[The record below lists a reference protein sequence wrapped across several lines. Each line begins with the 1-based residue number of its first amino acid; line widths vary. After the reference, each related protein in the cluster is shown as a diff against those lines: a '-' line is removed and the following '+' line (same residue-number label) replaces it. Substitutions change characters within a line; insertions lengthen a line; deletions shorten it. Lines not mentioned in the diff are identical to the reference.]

1 MKVILV
7 DQRHGHTKTIVL
19 KGWLKG
25 LLSLCL
31 LGAPVA
37 LGYFGYGLAVS
48 QNNSVFNEKSA
59 QNWERQIRIQ
69 AEQISEIKE
78 ESEQQIEA
86 LTMRLAMLQAG
97 LVRLDAVG
105 EHITTIANLD
115 TGEFDFSDPI
125 AIGGPATGISE
136 SYSAAGFMDAVY
148 ELERQLKDRQ
158 QQLEILEGLMTDR
171 KMQSDVFIAGRPVEK
186 AWIASRFGKRP
197 DPITGRI
204 AFHGGID
211 FTTGKSGAEINTVA
225 AGVITWSGPRSGYGL
240 MVEVNHGNGFT
251 TRYAHSEK
259 LLVGVGDVVMKGQ
272 NIALVGSTGRSTG
285 PHVHFE
291 VYKNGRVVDPAAYI
305 HRTAR

>member
-37 LGYFGYGLAVS
+37 LGYFGYQLAVS
-48 QNNSVFNEKSA
+48 QNEGIFSEESA
-59 QNWERQIRIQ
+59 QNWERQIKLQ
-69 AEQISEIKE
+69 AEQLAEIKQD
-78 ESEQQIEA
+78 SEQQLEA
-86 LTMRLAMLQAG
+86 LTLRLAMLQAR

-105 EHITTIANLD
+105 ERITSIANLD
-115 TGEFDFSDPI
+115 ADEFDFSQPV
-125 AIGGPATGISE
+125 AVGGPDLGNSQ
-136 SYSAAGFMDAVY
+136 SYSSAGLVDAVSQ
-148 ELERQLKDRQ
+148 LEQQLEDRQ
-158 QQLEILEGLMTDR
+158 QQLEILEGLMAER
-171 KMQSDVFIAGRPVEK
+171 KIQSDVFIAGRPLDRG
-186 AWIASRFGKRP
+186 WISSRFGQRP
-197 DPITGRI
+197 DPFTGRLS
-204 AFHGGID
+204 FHPGID

-225 AGVITWSGPRSGYGL
+225 AGVVTWSGPRSGYGL
-240 MVEVNHGNGFT
+240 MVEVNHGNGFA
-251 TRYAHSEK
+251 TRYAHAEK
-259 LLVGVGDVVMKGQ
+259 LFVEVGDIVKKGE

>member
-136 SYSAAGFMDAVY
+136 SYSVAGFMDAVY

-186 AWIASRFGKRP
+186 AWIASRFGQRP

>member
-97 LVRLDAVG
+97 LARLDAVG

-136 SYSAAGFMDAVY
+136 PYSAAGFMDAVY

-186 AWIASRFGKRP
+186 AWIASRFGQRP

>member
-48 QNNSVFNEKSA
+48 QSTGVFSEESA

-69 AEQISEIKE
+69 TEQISEIKD

-86 LTMRLAMLQAG
+86 LTMRLAMLQAR
-97 LVRLDAVG
+97 LMRLDAVG
-105 EHITTIANLD
+105 ERITTIANLN

-125 AIGGPATGISE
+125 AIGGPAAGVSE

-148 ELERQLKDRQ
+148 QLERQLDDRQ
-158 QQLEILEGLMTDR
+158 QQLEILEGLMSDR
-171 KMQSDVFIAGRPVEK
+171 KIQSDVFIAGRPVEK
-186 AWIASRFGKRP
+186 AWIASRFGQRP

-204 AFHGGID
+204 VFHGGID

-251 TRYAHSEK
+251 TRYAHAEK
-259 LLVGVGDVVMKGQ
+259 LFVDVGDIVMKGQ

>member
-25 LLSLCL
+25 LISLCL

-37 LGYFGYGLAVS
+37 LGYFGYGLAIS
-48 QNNSVFNEKSA
+48 QSNGVFSEESA

-69 AEQISEIKE
+69 TEQISGIKE

-86 LTMRLAMLQAG
+86 LTMRLAMLQAR

-105 EHITTIANLD
+105 ERITTIAKLD

-125 AIGGPATGISE
+125 ALGGPAAGVSE

-148 ELERQLKDRQ
+148 QLERQLDDRQ
-158 QQLEILEGLMTDR
+158 QQLEILESLMTDR
-171 KMQSDVFIAGRPVEK
+171 KIQSDVFIAGRPLEK
-186 AWIASRFGKRP
+186 AWIASRFGQRP

-204 AFHGGID
+204 VFHGGID

-259 LLVGVGDVVMKGQ
+259 LLVDVGDIVKKGQ

>member
-105 EHITTIANLD
+105 EYITTIANLD

-136 SYSAAGFMDAVY
+136 PYSAAGFMDAVY

-186 AWIASRFGKRP
+186 AWIASRFGQRP

>member
-25 LLSLCL
+25 LFSLCL

-48 QNNSVFNEKSA
+48 QSTGVFSEESA

-69 AEQISEIKE
+69 TEQISEIKE

-86 LTMRLAMLQAG
+86 LTMRLAMLQAR

-105 EHITTIANLD
+105 ERITAIANLD

-125 AIGGPATGISE
+125 AIGGPAVGVSE

-148 ELERQLKDRQ
+148 QLERQLNDRQ

-171 KMQSDVFIAGRPVEK
+171 KIQSDGFIAGRPVEG
-186 AWIASRFGKRP
+186 AWIASRFGQRP

-204 AFHGGID
+204 VFHGGID

-259 LLVGVGDVVMKGQ
+259 LFVDVGDIVMKGQ

>member
-7 DQRHGHTKTIVL
+7 DQRHGHTRTIIL

-37 LGYFGYGLAVS
+37 LGYFGYQLAVS
-48 QNNSVFNEKSA
+48 QNTGIFSEETA
-59 QNWERQIRIQ
+59 QNWERQIRMQ
-69 AEQISEIKE
+69 AGQLADIKQDSEEQL
-78 ESEQQIEA
+78 EA
-86 LTMRLAMLQAG
+86 LTLRLALLQAR

-105 EHITTIANLD
+105 ERITTIANLD
-115 TGEFDFSDPI
+115 DGEFDFSQPVPV
-125 AIGGPATGISE
+125 GGPEFGE
-136 SYSAAGFMDAVY
+136 SIPYTSSGLVSAVDQ
-148 ELERQLKDRQ
+148 LERQLEDRQ
-158 QQLEILEGLMTDR
+158 QQLEILEGLMVDR
-171 KMQSDVFIAGRPVEK
+171 KIQSDVFIAGRPIEQG
-186 AWIASRFGKRP
+186 WIASRFGQRP
-197 DPITGRI
+197 DPFTGRLS
-204 AFHGGID
+204 FHAGID
-211 FTTGKSGAEINTVA
+211 FTTGKSGTEINTVA
-225 AGVITWSGPRSGYGL
+225 AGVVTWAGPRSGYGL

-259 LLVGVGDVVMKGQ
+259 LFVDVGDIVSKGQ

>member
-31 LGAPVA
+31 LGAPAA

-48 QNNSVFNEKSA
+48 QSNGVFSEESA

-69 AEQISEIKE
+69 TEQISEIKE

-86 LTMRLAMLQAG
+86 LTMRLAMLQAR

-105 EHITTIANLD
+105 ERITTIANLD

-125 AIGGPATGISE
+125 AIGGPAAGVSE

-148 ELERQLKDRQ
+148 QLERQLDDRQ

-171 KMQSDVFIAGRPVEK
+171 KIQSDVFIAGRPVEK
-186 AWIASRFGKRP
+186 AWIASRFGQRP

-204 AFHGGID
+204 AFHAGID

-225 AGVITWSGPRSGYGL
+225 AGVVTWSGPRSGYGL

-259 LLVGVGDVVMKGQ
+259 LFVDVGDIVMKGQ

-305 HRTAR
+305 HRTVR

>member
-48 QNNSVFNEKSA
+48 QSTGVFSEESA

-69 AEQISEIKE
+69 TEQISEIKE

-86 LTMRLAMLQAG
+86 LTMRLAMLQAR

-105 EHITTIANLD
+105 EHITAIANLD

-125 AIGGPATGISE
+125 AIGGPAVGVSE

-148 ELERQLKDRQ
+148 QLERQLNDRQ

-171 KMQSDVFIAGRPVEK
+171 KIQSDGFIAGRPVEG
-186 AWIASRFGKRP
+186 AWIASRFGQRP

-204 AFHGGID
+204 VFHGGID

-259 LLVGVGDVVMKGQ
+259 LFVDVGDIVMKGQ

>member
-37 LGYFGYGLAVS
+37 LGYFGYGLGVS
-48 QNNSVFNEKSA
+48 QSTGVFSEESA

-69 AEQISEIKE
+69 TEQISEIKD

-86 LTMRLAMLQAG
+86 LTMRLAMLQAR
-97 LVRLDAVG
+97 LMRLDAVG
-105 EHITTIANLD
+105 ERITTIANLN

-125 AIGGPATGISE
+125 AIGGPAAGVSE

-148 ELERQLKDRQ
+148 QLERQLDDRQ

-171 KMQSDVFIAGRPVEK
+171 KIQSDVFIAGRPVEK
-186 AWIASRFGKRP
+186 AWIASRFGQRP

-204 AFHGGID
+204 VFHGGID

-259 LLVGVGDVVMKGQ
+259 LFVDVGDIVMKGQ

>member
-48 QNNSVFNEKSA
+48 QNNWVFSEESA

-69 AEQISEIKE
+69 AEQISEVKE

-86 LTMRLAMLQAG
+86 LTMRLAFLQAS

-115 TGEFDFSDPI
+115 TDEFDFSDPI

-136 SYSAAGFMDAVY
+136 PYSAAGFMDAVY
-148 ELERQLKDRQ
+148 ELERQLEDRQ

-171 KMQSDVFIAGRPVEK
+171 KIQSDVFIAGRPLDK

-197 DPITGRI
+197 DPITGQI

-211 FTTGKSGAEINTVA
+211 FTTGKAGAEINTVA
-225 AGVITWSGPRSGYGL
+225 AGVVTWSGPRSGYGL

-259 LLVGVGDVVMKGQ
+259 LLVGVGDIVMKGQ

-305 HRTAR
+305 QRTAR

>member
-25 LLSLCL
+25 LLSVCL

-37 LGYFGYGLAVS
+37 LGYFGYQLAVAQDS
-48 QNNSVFNEKSA
+48 QVITEETA
-59 QNWERQIRIQ
+59 QNWERQIKLQ
-69 AEQISEIKE
+69 ADQLQVVKQD
-78 ESEQQIEA
+78 SEQQLEA
-86 LTMRLAMLQAG
+86 LTLRLAMLQAR

-105 EHITTIANLD
+105 ERITSIADLD
-115 TGEFDFSDPI
+115 TGEFDFSQPVT
-125 AIGGPATGISE
+125 IGGPEYGASQP
-136 SYSAAGFMDAVY
+136 YSSSGFTSA
-148 ELERQLKDRQ
+148 LEQLEEQLEDRQ
-158 QQLEILEGLMTDR
+158 QQLEILEGLMVDR
-171 KMQSDVFIAGRPVEK
+171 KIESDVFIGGRPLDTG
-186 AWIASRFGKRP
+186 WIASRFGQRP
-197 DPITGRI
+197 DPFTGKLS
-204 AFHGGID
+204 FHAGID

-225 AGVITWSGPRSGYGL
+225 AGVVTWSGPRSGYGL

-259 LLVGVGDVVMKGQ
+259 LFVEVGDVVSKGQ

>member
-25 LLSLCL
+25 LFSLCL

-48 QNNSVFNEKSA
+48 QSTGVFSEESA

-69 AEQISEIKE
+69 TEQISEIKE

-86 LTMRLAMLQAG
+86 LTMRLAMLQAR

-105 EHITTIANLD
+105 ERITTIANLD

-125 AIGGPATGISE
+125 AIGGPAVGVSE

-148 ELERQLKDRQ
+148 QLERQLDDRQ

-171 KMQSDVFIAGRPVEK
+171 KIQSDGFIAGRPVED
-186 AWIASRFGKRP
+186 AWIASRFGQRP

-204 AFHGGID
+204 VFHGGID

-259 LLVGVGDVVMKGQ
+259 LFVDVGDIVMKGQ

>member
-25 LLSLCL
+25 LFSLCL

-48 QNNSVFNEKSA
+48 QSTGVFSEESA

-69 AEQISEIKE
+69 TEQISEIKE

-86 LTMRLAMLQAG
+86 LTMRLAMLQAR

-105 EHITTIANLD
+105 ERITTIANLN

-125 AIGGPATGISE
+125 AIGGPAAGVSE

-148 ELERQLKDRQ
+148 QLERQLDDRQ

-171 KMQSDVFIAGRPVEK
+171 KIQSDVFIAGRPVEK
-186 AWIASRFGKRP
+186 AWIASRFGQRP

-204 AFHGGID
+204 VFHGGID

-251 TRYAHSEK
+251 TRYAHAEK
-259 LLVGVGDVVMKGQ
+259 LFVDVGDIVMKGQ

>member
-48 QNNSVFNEKSA
+48 QSTGVFSEESA

-69 AEQISEIKE
+69 TEQISEIKE

-86 LTMRLAMLQAG
+86 LTMRLAMLQAR

-105 EHITTIANLD
+105 ERITTIANLD

-125 AIGGPATGISE
+125 AIGGPAAGVSE

-148 ELERQLKDRQ
+148 QLERQLDDRQ

-171 KMQSDVFIAGRPVEK
+171 KIQSDVFIAGRPVEK
-186 AWIASRFGKRP
+186 AWIASRFGQRP

-204 AFHGGID
+204 VFHGGID

-251 TRYAHSEK
+251 TRYAHAEK
-259 LLVGVGDVVMKGQ
+259 LFVDVGDIVMKGQ

>member
-25 LLSLCL
+25 ILSLCL

-48 QNNSVFNEKSA
+48 QSNSVFNEKSA

-86 LTMRLAMLQAG
+86 LTMRLAMLQAS

-105 EHITTIANLD
+105 EHITAIANLD

-125 AIGGPATGISE
+125 GIGGPATGISE

-186 AWIASRFGKRP
+186 AWIASRFGQRP